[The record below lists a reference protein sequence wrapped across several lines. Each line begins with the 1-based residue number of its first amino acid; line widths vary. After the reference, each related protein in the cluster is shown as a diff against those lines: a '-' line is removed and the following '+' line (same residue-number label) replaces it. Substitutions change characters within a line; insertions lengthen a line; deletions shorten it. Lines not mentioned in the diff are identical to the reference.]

1 MGFKDIADPN
11 AVVMAIK
18 EFDSFD
24 NPDDFLQKYGFGPAT
39 SYLLHF
45 QGNDYPPRAILAVAH
60 KFQFPEIGPLANS
73 EFSGGEAT
81 TNKALRDLGFEV
93 RDAAEKIKLFTSVR
107 RIARGNISGL
117 GKAPHKPLLLLA
129 ALRSHAFDQSRL
141 RPIAEW
147 VSDLQPLLD
156 KAIPGRLASPYQPI
170 WSLESEIWTVEIN
183 GQDVRPFPTGEP
195 NLAILHQESVS
206 AGFTQQFKET
216 IDRLDCR
223 EELYELVLREFL
235 SDLPLEFRRELQ
247 AMSSNRTT
255 WWVNQG
261 TTYAEARDA
270 GHVWAP
276 LLQKNGHAASHH
288 SVLAELQIG
297 DSVIHYSNGA
307 VRALGL
313 VTSRAEVKPRPVHHP
328 EKEWEGEGRQVS
340 VRYFELSNPIPLS
353 SIKRIPAGEGPF
365 NRNGSINQGY
375 MYRLPEHWAKDF
387 YKQFSDRW
395 PVGTIWPNEVFE
407 MTSPLD
413 LLAKDLLL
421 DVKFLEEIEE
431 LLEDKKQVIFYGP
444 PGAGKTYVAL
454 KLAVALGGGA
464 EEVNT
469 VEVVQFHPS
478 YAYEDFV
485 EGFRPTEDGAF
496 KLRRGKLLSIADR
509 AIQNPDKKFFL
520 IIDEINRGNVAKV
533 FGEMY
538 FLLEYRDRDIQLQYS
553 DEPFRMPENLY
564 FIGTMNSADRS
575 IGLIDSA
582 LRRRFHFVSFYPT
595 EDVMKNLL
603 RDWLEKNAPSVSWIA
618 TAVDNA
624 NRELGN
630 PDFAIGP
637 SHFMKKD
644 LTEDLAR
651 KIWRRSIIPYVED
664 FFFNQKEKAKDYDL
678 DRLRALKRAEKD
690 FSSADVNTDVDT
702 EAS

>member
-1 MGFKDIADPN
+1 LRLENYGCN
-11 AVVMAIK
+11 AKEGVWMSFSEIVNPESIIQATR
-18 EFDSFD
+18 EFDEIGRESF
-24 NPDDFLQKYGFGPAT
+24 LTKYGFSPSKVYFLKIKGKEYD
-39 SYLLHF
+39 SK
-45 QGNDYPPRAILAVAH
+45 AILGVAH
-60 KFQFPEIGPLANS
+60 LIETGNPLRAS
-73 EFSGGEAT
+73 EFSGGEST
-81 TNKALRDLGFEV
+81 VRKLNQLGFSVTTKLPDFSKINKSHVEAAIQEFLEIGSEEFYEKYSGTPSRKYRV
-93 RDAAEKIKLFTSVR
+93 LYDETEIDA
-107 RIARGNISGL
+107 
-117 GKAPHKPLLLLA
+117 KPLLLA
-129 ALRSHAFDQSRL
+129 ALKLVTEYADFEPNDL
-141 RPIAEW
+141 PGNKKNIA
-147 VSDLQPLLD
+147 DPLINL
-156 KAIPGRLASPYQPI
+156 GF
-170 WSLESEIWTVEIN
+170 EVVEISGIRYWQVMHN
-183 GQDVRPFPTGEP
+183 KT
-195 NLAILHQESVS
+195 
-206 AGFTQQFKET
+206 
-216 IDRLDCR
+216 
-223 EELYELVLREFL
+223 
-235 SDLPLEFRRELQ
+235 
-247 AMSSNRTT
+247 
-255 WWVNQG
+255 
-261 TTYAEARDA
+261 ARDA
-270 GHVWAP
+270 ESLGVLWSPKTKDNGARNPWYDTMAEAKVGDVIYSYRNGKVHAIGVVSNNAITAP
-276 LLQKNGHAASHH
+276 SPFPNRENNYEGWLLKVDFKTLETPFDPSEFYDQLKPVMTKADENSVRMPGGNSIMGYLKEISSGLAQKFDELAGGFVNPPPYGSKKKMKDSNTANRLND
-288 SVLAELQIG
+288 LAE
-297 DSVIHYSNGA
+297 
-307 VRALGL
+307 
-313 VTSRAEVKPRPVHHP
+313 E
-328 EKEWEGEGRQVS
+328 
-340 VRYFELSNPIPLS
+340 
-353 SIKRIPAGEGPF
+353 
-365 NRNGSINQGY
+365 
-375 MYRLPEHWAKDF
+375 
-387 YKQFSDRW
+387 
-395 PVGTIWPNEVFE
+395 
-407 MTSPLD
+407 
-413 LLAKDLLL
+413 LLL
-421 DVKFLEEIEE
+421 DVSFLEEIEE

-454 KLAVALGGGA
+454 KLAEALGGGD
-464 EEVNT
+464 EEVSL

-690 FSSADVNTDVDT
+690 FSSADLNTDVDT

>member
-1 MGFKDIADPN
+1 
-11 AVVMAIK
+11 
-18 EFDSFD
+18 
-24 NPDDFLQKYGFGPAT
+24 
-39 SYLLHF
+39 
-45 QGNDYPPRAILAVAH
+45 
-60 KFQFPEIGPLANS
+60 
-73 EFSGGEAT
+73 
-81 TNKALRDLGFEV
+81 
-93 RDAAEKIKLFTSVR
+93 
-107 RIARGNISGL
+107 
-117 GKAPHKPLLLLA
+117 
-129 ALRSHAFDQSRL
+129 
-141 RPIAEW
+141 
-147 VSDLQPLLD
+147 
-156 KAIPGRLASPYQPI
+156 
-170 WSLESEIWTVEIN
+170 
-183 GQDVRPFPTGEP
+183 
-195 NLAILHQESVS
+195 
-206 AGFTQQFKET
+206 
-216 IDRLDCR
+216 
-223 EELYELVLREFL
+223 
-235 SDLPLEFRRELQ
+235 
-247 AMSSNRTT
+247 
-255 WWVNQG
+255 VNQG

-288 SVLAELQIG
+288 SVLAEMQIG

-313 VTSRAEVKPRPVHHP
+313 VTSRAEVKPRPVRHP

-340 VRYFELSNPIPLS
+340 VRYFEFSNPIPLS

-375 MYRLPEHWAKDF
+375 MYRLPEYWAKDF
-387 YKQFSDRW
+387 YKQFADRW
-395 PVGTIWPNEVFE
+395 PVGNIWPNEVFE
-407 MTSPLD
+407 MTSPLGP
-413 LLAKDLLL
+413 LAKDLLL

-454 KLAVALGGGA
+454 KLAEALGGGA
-464 EEVNT
+464 EEVT
-469 VEVVQFHPS
+469 SVEVVQFHPS

-485 EGFRPTEDGAF
+485 EGFRPTEDGTF

-690 FSSADVNTDVDT
+690 FSSADLNTDVDT

>member
-1 MGFKDIADPN
+1 
-11 AVVMAIK
+11 
-18 EFDSFD
+18 
-24 NPDDFLQKYGFGPAT
+24 
-39 SYLLHF
+39 
-45 QGNDYPPRAILAVAH
+45 
-60 KFQFPEIGPLANS
+60 
-73 EFSGGEAT
+73 
-81 TNKALRDLGFEV
+81 
-93 RDAAEKIKLFTSVR
+93 
-107 RIARGNISGL
+107 
-117 GKAPHKPLLLLA
+117 
-129 ALRSHAFDQSRL
+129 
-141 RPIAEW
+141 
-147 VSDLQPLLD
+147 
-156 KAIPGRLASPYQPI
+156 
-170 WSLESEIWTVEIN
+170 
-183 GQDVRPFPTGEP
+183 
-195 NLAILHQESVS
+195 
-206 AGFTQQFKET
+206 
-216 IDRLDCR
+216 
-223 EELYELVLREFL
+223 
-235 SDLPLEFRRELQ
+235 
-247 AMSSNRTT
+247 
-255 WWVNQG
+255 
-261 TTYAEARDA
+261 
-270 GHVWAP
+270 
-276 LLQKNGHAASHH
+276 
-288 SVLAELQIG
+288 
-297 DSVIHYSNGA
+297 
-307 VRALGL
+307 
-313 VTSRAEVKPRPVHHP
+313 
-328 EKEWEGEGRQVS
+328 
-340 VRYFELSNPIPLS
+340 
-353 SIKRIPAGEGPF
+353 
-365 NRNGSINQGY
+365 
-375 MYRLPEHWAKDF
+375 
-387 YKQFSDRW
+387 
-395 PVGTIWPNEVFE
+395 

-690 FSSADVNTDVDT
+690 FSSADLNTDVDT

>member
-18 EFDSFD
+18 EFDSFN

-45 QGNDYPPRAILAVAH
+45 QGNDYPPKAILGVAH

-81 TNKALRDLGFEV
+81 ANKVLRDLGFEV
-93 RDAAEKIKLFTSVR
+93 RDAAEKIKLFASVR

-129 ALRSHAFDQSRL
+129 ALSSHTFKQSRL
-141 RPIAEW
+141 RPVTEW
-147 VSDLQPLLD
+147 VSDLQPLID

-195 NLAILHQESVS
+195 NQAILHQENVS
-206 AGFTQQFKET
+206 AGFTKQFKET
-216 IDRLDCR
+216 VERLDCR
-223 EELYELVLREFL
+223 EELYELVLGEFL

-247 AMSSNRTT
+247 GMSSNRTT

-288 SVLAELQIG
+288 SVLAEMQIG

-313 VTSRAEVKPRPVHHP
+313 VTSRAEVKPRPVRHP

-340 VRYFELSNPIPLS
+340 VRYFEFSNPIPLS

-375 MYRLPEHWAKDF
+375 MYRLPEYWAKDF
-387 YKQFSDRW
+387 YKQFADRW
-395 PVGTIWPNEVFE
+395 PVGNIWPNEVFE
-407 MTSPLD
+407 MTSPLGP
-413 LLAKDLLL
+413 LAKDLLL

-454 KLAVALGGGA
+454 KLAEALGGGA
-464 EEVNT
+464 EEVT
-469 VEVVQFHPS
+469 SVEVVQFHPS

-485 EGFRPTEDGAF
+485 EGFRPTEDGTF